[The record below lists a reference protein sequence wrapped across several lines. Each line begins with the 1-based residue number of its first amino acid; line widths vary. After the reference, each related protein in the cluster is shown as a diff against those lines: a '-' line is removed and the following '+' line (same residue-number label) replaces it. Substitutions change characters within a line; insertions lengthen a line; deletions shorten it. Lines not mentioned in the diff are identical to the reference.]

1 MGSVIGEILPL
12 AVGIAISPVPIIA
25 VILMLLS
32 PRAKGTSLGFMI
44 GWIAGIVVA
53 IVVFTLLSSVI
64 PQDKGGG
71 GSPVA
76 GVIKIILG
84 LLLLFMAFRQW
95 RGRPAK
101 GEEAA
106 MPKWM
111 SAIDSMT
118 AGKALGLGFLLS
130 AVNPKNLLMAVSAG
144 VIVGGA
150 GLTFGQAVIVIII
163 FVLLAGCTVIIPVI
177 GYLIASARLAGPL
190 DRLRVWLVD
199 NNAVIMAVVLLVIG
213 VAVIGKG
220 IGEF

>member
-12 AVGIAISPVPIIA
+12 AVGIAISPIPIIA

-32 PRAKGTSLGFMI
+32 PRAKGTSVGFMI
-44 GWIAGIVVA
+44 GWLAGIVVA

-64 PQDKGGG
+64 PQNTGT
-71 GSPVA
+71 GSPVR

-84 LLLLFMAFRQW
+84 VLLLFVALRQW
-95 RGRPAK
+95 RGRPAT
-101 GEEAA
+101 GEQAV

-144 VIVGGA
+144 LIVGGA
-150 GLTFGQAVIVIII
+150 SLALSEASVVIII
-163 FVLLAGCTVIIPVI
+163 FVLLAGSTVIIPVI
-177 GYLIASARLAGPL
+177 GYLVAAARLAEPL
-190 DRLRVWLVD
+190 DRLREWLVD
-199 NNAVIMAVVLLVIG
+199 NNAVIMAVLLLVIG
-213 VAVIGKG
+213 VSVIGKG
-220 IGEF
+220 IAEF